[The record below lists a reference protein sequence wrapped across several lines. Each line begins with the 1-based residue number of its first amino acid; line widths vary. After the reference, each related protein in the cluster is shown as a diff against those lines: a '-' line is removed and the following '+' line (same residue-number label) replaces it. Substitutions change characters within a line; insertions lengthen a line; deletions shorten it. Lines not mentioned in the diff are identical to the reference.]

1 MSKSIRCADKFPGCD
16 FHADAGTEDQLLQ
29 KVVAHAASVHNV
41 TEITDDMV
49 AKVKSCIRDSE

>member
-1 MSKSIRCADKFPGCD
+1 MSKSIRCADIFPGCD
-16 FHADAGTEDQLLQ
+16 FHAEAGTKDQLLQ

-41 TEITDDMV
+41 TEIPDDMV